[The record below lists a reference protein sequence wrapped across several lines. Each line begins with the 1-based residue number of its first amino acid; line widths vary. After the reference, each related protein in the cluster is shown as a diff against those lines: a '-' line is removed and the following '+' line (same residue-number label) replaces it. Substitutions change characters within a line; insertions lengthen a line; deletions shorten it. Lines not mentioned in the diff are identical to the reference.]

1 MSSDAPETR
10 KRILRS
16 ALDLLVEMPEKPVR
30 MSDIA
35 KRAGITRQAVYL
47 HFATR
52 TELLIAATR
61 YLDEMN
67 DSDALLAES
76 RQAPTGIARLDAFI
90 DAWGSYIPK
99 IHGIAAALMAA
110 ADRDPDAAKAWD
122 DRLAAIRHGCQAAVD
137 ALHRDGMLAD
147 KFTTDDATDLL
158 WTILSV
164 RNWEH
169 LVLDC
174 GWPQKKYIQHIKA
187 LARHIVRAGIN

>member
-1 MSSDAPETR
+1 MSSDAPKTR
-10 KRILRS
+10 NRILHS
-16 ALDLLVEMPEKPVR
+16 TLDLLVEAQGNPVR

-61 YLDEMN
+61 YLDELN
-67 DSDALLAES
+67 DSETRLAAS
-76 RQAPTGIARLDAFI
+76 RQAHTGIDRLDTFI
-90 DAWGSYIPK
+90 DAWGNYIPAV
-99 IHGIAAALMAA
+99 HGVAAALMAA
-110 ADRDPDAAKAWD
+110 AERDPDAAKAWD

-137 ALHRDGMLAD
+137 ALHRDGMLSD

-174 GWPQKKYIQHIKA
+174 GWPQEKYIQHIKA
-187 LARHIVRAGIN
+187 LARHIVRGDG